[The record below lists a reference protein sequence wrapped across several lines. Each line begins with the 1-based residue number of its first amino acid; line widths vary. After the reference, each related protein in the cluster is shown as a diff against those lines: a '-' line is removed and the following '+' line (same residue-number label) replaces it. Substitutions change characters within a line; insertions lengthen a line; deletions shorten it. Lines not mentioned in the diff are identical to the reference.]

1 MKKLAEPSQLVIGLS
16 HREMVDIMAD
26 AGIFCGPDKFARI
39 LQDAQRRALAH
50 TALDRMVANAEDLGL
65 YDTEAASGTD

>member
-1 MKKLAEPSQLVIGLS
+1 MTTLPTPTQLVTGMS

-26 AGIFCGPDKFARI
+26 AGIFCGPEKFARI

-50 TALDRMVANAEDLGL
+50 TTAKE
-65 YDTEAASGTD
+65 EAANECD

>member
-1 MKKLAEPSQLVIGLS
+1 MTNQLVTGMS
-16 HREMVDIMAD
+16 HREMVDIMAE

-50 TALDRMVANAEDLGL
+50 TDSQE
-65 YDTEAASGTD
+65 EKEKTDE

>member
-1 MKKLAEPSQLVIGLS
+1 MS

-50 TALDRMVANAEDLGL
+50 TTTKEEKEQAQ
-65 YDTEAASGTD
+65 